1 MQKIL
6 IADDEA
12 LIRTALC
19 TELTAQGYAVDT
31 AADGKTALEK
41 ILQHNYDLVI
51 LDNQMPA
58 MKGLDVL
65 KQMRLNNNNTKV
77 IILTAYG
84 TIANAVEAMKLG
96 TYDYTT
102 KPFEN
107 DELLEKI
114 RLVLEKRDAPGGTPA
129 TDATPIWKSA
139 AFDAVMKTADQVR
152 DNPSTV
158 LITGES
164 GTGKGVLA
172 RYIHD
177 TGTGAGKPFI
187 HINCAVLPP
196 NLIDSEL
203 FGHAAGAFTGANR
216 EKKGKFEAAQDGTV
230 FLDEISTLTPDLQAK
245 LLTVLQERT
254 FEKLGSNIT
263 QKFKARIIAATNQE
277 LTSLVQNGAFRKDLY
292 YRINVISLHCPPLR
306 QRKEDVEPLAR
317 VFLDRYNR
325 RYQRNI
331 AISLTETWA
340 LMAKHSWPG
349 NVRELENFIERIV
362 VMNISGERDIQE
374 ILHSFEPQ
382 ENLVPP
388 PSNLKN
394 QEYLA
399 IRSTLEKHRGHRGKT
414 AEELG
419 ISRRT
424 LQYKLKKYSFI
435 RSDTDE
441 SQ

>member
-1 MQKIL
+1 MPKIL

-12 LIRTALC
+12 LIRTALSR
-19 TELTAQGYAVDT
+19 ELMAAGYMVDT
-31 AADGKTALEK
+31 ADNGKTALEK
-41 ILQHNYDLVI
+41 ILQYNYDLVI
-51 LDNQMPA
+51 LDNQMPE

-65 KQMRLNNNNTKV
+65 RQMRQQKSQTKV
-77 IILTAYG
+77 IMLTAYG
-84 TIANAVEAMKLG
+84 TIANAVDAMKLG
-96 TYDYTT
+96 AHDYAT

-114 RLVLEKRDAPGGTPA
+114 RLLLKQNEAIGAAPAVDALPVWRSEPF
-129 TDATPIWKSA
+129 A
-139 AFDAVMKTADQVR
+139 ALMKTANQIR

-177 TGTGAGKPFI
+177 TGIGAGKPFI

-203 FGHAAGAFTGANR
+203 FGHAAGAFTGATR
-216 EKKGKFEAAQDGTV
+216 EKKGKFEAARDGTV
-230 FLDEISTLTPDLQAK
+230 FLDEISTLAPDLQAK

-254 FEKLGSNIT
+254 FEKVGSNVT
-263 QKFKARIIAATNQE
+263 QLFKARIIAATNQE
-277 LTSLVQNGAFRKDLY
+277 LPALVQRGAFRKDLY
-292 YRINVISLHCPPLR
+292 YRLNVISLQCPPLR
-306 QRKEDVEPLAR
+306 QRKEDIEPLAQA
-317 VFLDRYNR
+317 FLQHFNR
-325 RYQRNI
+325 RYQRNVAI
-331 AISLTETWA
+331 ALPETWA
-340 LMAKHSWPG
+340 LMMQYSWPG

-362 VMNISGERDIQE
+362 VMNIADEYGIQE

-382 ENLVPP
+382 EEPVVSAT
-388 PSNLKN
+388 SNLKN

-399 IRSTLEKHRGHRGKT
+399 ICSALEKHNGHRGKT

-424 LQYKLKKYSFI
+424 LQYKLKKYNLI
-435 RSDTDE
+435 QTDA
-441 SQ
+441 QL